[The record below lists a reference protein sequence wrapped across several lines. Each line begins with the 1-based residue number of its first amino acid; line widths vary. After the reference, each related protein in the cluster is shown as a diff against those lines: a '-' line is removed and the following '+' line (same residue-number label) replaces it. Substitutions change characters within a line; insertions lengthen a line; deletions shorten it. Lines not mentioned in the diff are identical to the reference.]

1 MPLVLNKNLGCYE
14 RLINDGIK
22 VYSNIENSNENIYK
36 IGILN
41 LMPTKIETE
50 YQLLRI
56 LGKSEFLLDIKF
68 LYTKSYESKNVSI
81 EYLRKNYMTIDDLGN
96 EKFDGFIITGAPV
109 ETLDF
114 EEVAYW
120 NELVKIMDY
129 VDKNSK
135 TIVYICWGAQAG
147 LYYHYGVPKYP
158 LNKKMF
164 GVFSHKVLNDEFLL
178 FDGIKELFFVPHSRH
193 TEIKKEDIE
202 NVEELVMLAIS
213 EEAGVHVVA
222 DKSKKHIF
230 IIGHGEYD
238 KYTLKNEYERDINNG
253 VDIDLPKNYFINDN
267 PTNEPIVS
275 WRDSGEKLYLNWVKY
290 FVV

>member
-56 LGKSEFLLDIKF
+56 LGQSEFLLDIKF

-81 EYLRKNYMTIDDLGN
+81 EYLRKNYVTIDDLGN
-96 EKFDGFIITGAPV
+96 ENFDGFIITGAPV

-120 NELVKIMDY
+120 NELIEIMDY

-164 GVFSHKVLNDEFLL
+164 GVFSHKVLNGEFLL
-178 FDGIKELFFVPHSRH
+178 FDGIKELFFAPHSRH

-222 DKSKKHIF
+222 DKSKKHIY

-275 WRDSGEKLYLNWVKY
+275 WRDSGEKLYLNWVRY